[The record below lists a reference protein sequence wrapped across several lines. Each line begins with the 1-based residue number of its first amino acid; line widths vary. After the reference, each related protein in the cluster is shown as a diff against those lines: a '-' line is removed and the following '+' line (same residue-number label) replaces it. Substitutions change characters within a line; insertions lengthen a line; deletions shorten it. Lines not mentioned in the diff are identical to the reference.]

1 MKWLLIPFTI
11 AVPAFAA
18 PPEEGFR
25 AGAARVD
32 ITPREGSALAMSGY
46 ANRTEPFQKIHDR
59 LYARAIAVSDAAGAQ
74 AAIIACDLIGFSHAL
89 WERLAGRISAASGIP
104 LDHILL
110 AATHTHGGPALGNYP
125 SEPPSEERAAYL
137 KELEEKLAAVAVEAK
152 ANLRPARL
160 GFGTGKA
167 SVNINR
173 RARMAAGDWW
183 LGLNPDGPSDKTVA
197 VLKFESLD
205 GEPFAL
211 LINYPVHGTVLGPRN
226 LSITADLPG
235 ATSRFVE
242 QHYGDRLVAVWTAG
256 ASGDQDPIYRVGTDF
271 DQCAALGRI
280 LGEEVLRVVAAARA
294 IPAGRVTAAQR
305 VVTCPGKRSP
315 GGVRRQPDG
324 IYEFADADPV
334 DIRLSLLRLHQTA
347 IAGVSGEVLTGIGER
362 LKAES
367 PFTRTIL
374 VTHAN
379 GSSGYL
385 PDDAAYDRVSY
396 EIVASRVKRGC
407 AENAIVGGLL
417 ELISNQP

>member
-1 MKWLLIPFTI
+1 MKWLLISSTI
-11 AVPAFAA
+11 ATAALGFAA
-18 PPEEGFR
+18 QPSGDFR
-25 AGAARVD
+25 AGAARID
-32 ITPREGSALAMSGY
+32 ITPGEGSALTMSGY
-46 ANRTEPFQKIHDR
+46 GNRTEPFKEIHDR
-59 LYARAIAVSDAAGAQ
+59 LYARAIVAAAGSAQ
-74 AAIIACDLIGFSHAL
+74 TAILACDLIGFSHAL
-89 WERLAGRISAASGIP
+89 WEKMAGRISAASGIP

-125 SEPPSEERAAYL
+125 SEQPSEGRAAYL
-137 KELEEKLAAVAVEAK
+137 QELEDKLAAVVAEAK

-160 GFGTGKA
+160 GFGTGKVN
-167 SVNINR
+167 VNINR

-197 VLKFESLD
+197 VVKFESLE
-205 GEPFAL
+205 GEPLAL

-242 QHYGDRLVAVWTAG
+242 QHYGDRVVAAWTAG

-271 DQCAALGRI
+271 DQCAALGKI
-280 LGEEVLRVVAAARA
+280 LGEEVVRVAEAVRPLSVSRVA
-294 IPAGRVTAAQR
+294 AAQR
-305 VVTCPGKRSP
+305 VVSCPGKRTA
-315 GGVRRQPDG
+315 GGARRQPDG
-324 IYEFADADPV
+324 KYEFLDADPV
-334 DIRLSLLRLHQTA
+334 DIRLSLLMLHHIA

-367 PFTRTIL
+367 PFARMIL

-385 PDDAAYDRVSY
+385 PDDAAYGRVSY

-407 AENAIVGGLL
+407 AEDAVVGGLL
-417 ELISNQP
+417 ALMDRF